1 MFWPNLLTEFFGRF
15 LMGAW
20 KSCAKLVCRWLLK
33 KAKNSIFTYSPS
45 ICSRQQSGPGR
56 DPRTVQEGPHLPVR
70 GCPLRVCPDHRESG
84 ENWILNSE
92 WLLERLE
99 IAIFENIPIWIF
111 ITWNQS
117 EDANDMSRSCV
128 ENNNQKLE
136 FCCAQ
141 TIDNIWKCF
150 LTLNVF
156 KCFLKLPALIDAKS
170 HW

>member
-1 MFWPNLLTEFFGRF
+1 M
-15 LMGAW
+15 
-20 KSCAKLVCRWLLK
+20 
-33 KAKNSIFTYSPS
+33 
-45 ICSRQQSGPGR
+45 
-56 DPRTVQEGPHLPVR
+56 
-70 GCPLRVCPDHRESG
+70 
-84 ENWILNSE
+84 E

-99 IAIFENIPIWIF
+99 IAIFENISIWIF

-141 TIDNIWKCF
+141 TSDNIWKRF

-156 KCFLKLPALIDAKS
+156 KCFLKLPEWLMQSRIGNTCFYFSPLYILKCLLKLLANIDAKS
-170 HW
+170 HCLHLFDFSPLCVCISKCSPILMQSHNGCICLIFLQCALANVSSKCLPWLM